1 MILKPSGIIQAKL
14 GLDQNGKVQKRF
26 THNCRIYMDKYVPYM
41 DGDLRTNVLE
51 ENDRITYQSPYA
63 HYMYEGKLYIDPETG
78 SSWARKDTTKV
89 ATNKD
94 LVYHTPGTGHHWD
107 RRMVSA
113 EIDDV
118 IKATMRG

>member
-51 ENDRITYQSPYA
+51 ESDRITYQSPYA